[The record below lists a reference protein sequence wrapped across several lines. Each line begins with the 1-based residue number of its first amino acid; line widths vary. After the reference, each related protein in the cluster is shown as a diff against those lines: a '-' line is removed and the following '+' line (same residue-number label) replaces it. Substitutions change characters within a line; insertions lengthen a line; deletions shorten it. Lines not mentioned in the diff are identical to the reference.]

1 MNAKL
6 GKEKAFSQV
15 VDRHTL
21 HNTSNKNGEIV
32 ENYAISNDMFLISTN
47 FQQKKI
53 HAGKWTSPDYQTI
66 NQIDHVIVSKKKK
79 KRERKKL
86 INNVKKKKD

>member
-79 KRERKKL
+79 KRRERNIKHN
-86 INNVKKKKD
+86 IKKKKN